1 MQEILNAQ
9 DSASY
14 RLALQAHL
22 NSETQIE
29 LRKQQINDKYEKL
42 RKMNS
47 DGDKEDKSKRE
58 KSQ

>member
-29 LRKQQINDKYEKL
+29 LRKQLINDKYDKL
-42 RKMNS
+42 K
-47 DGDKEDKSKRE
+47 KT
-58 KSQ
+58 